1 MHVNNK
7 LSDIFMV
14 ILSDTETLYKVLTN
28 HKFQ

>member
-7 LSDIFMV
+7 LSGIFMV

-28 HKFQ
+28 NKFQ